1 MGFSEA
7 AFNYYISSD
16 HIKGDDLDLIR
27 KNFKN
32 NEFECLL
39 DVATGAGHC
48 AAAVPAKRRCT
59 LDPSIP
65 MLKTAKEKFTL
76 NTPVC
81 AVAEAMPFADNTF
94 DIVTCRIAM
103 HHFKSPDLFFREAK
117 RVLRPLG
124 WMILIDNIVDVEDSY
139 LNVIEYIRDST
150 HVRSYRLDEIL
161 DFAGNDFRLIDYT
174 CLFKKHD
181 FPEWAGR
188 LGGEAE
194 TLERIEN
201 AFKDLP
207 DDIQK
212 ELEVEKTY
220 GRISAYTDKKGFFV
234 FRSV

>member
-1 MGFSEA
+1 MGFNEA

-32 NEFECLL
+32 KEFECLL

-48 AAAVPAKRRCT
+48 AAAVPARKRFT
-59 LDPSIP
+59 LDPSMP
-65 MLKTAKEKFTL
+65 MLKTARDKFGL
-76 NTPVC
+76 SMPVC
-81 AVAEAMPFADNTF
+81 AVAESLPFTDNTF
-94 DIVTCRIAM
+94 DIITCRIAM
-103 HHFKSPDLFFREAK
+103 HHFRNPHSFFREAK

-124 WMILIDNIVDVEDSY
+124 WMIVIDNVVDVEDSY

-150 HVRSYRLDEIL
+150 HIRSYTLEEIL
-161 DFAGNDFRLIDYT
+161 GFAGEDFRLIDYS
-174 CLFKKHD
+174 CIFKKHD

-188 LGGEAE
+188 LAEGPEAV
-194 TLERIEN
+194 ERIEN
-201 AFKDLP
+201 AFKELTDS
-207 DDIQK
+207 IQK

-220 GRISAYTDKKGFFV
+220 GKISAYTDKKGFFV

>member
-48 AAAVPAKRRCT
+48 AAAVTAKRRCT

>member
-48 AAAVPAKRRCT
+48 AAAVTAKRRCT

-94 DIVTCRIAM
+94 DIITCRIAM

>member
-32 NEFECLL
+32 KEFECLL

-65 MLKTAKEKFTL
+65 MLKTAKDKFSL

-94 DIVTCRIAM
+94 DIITCRIAM
-103 HHFKSPDLFFREAK
+103 HHFKSPALFFREAK

-150 HVRSYRLDEIL
+150 HVRSYRLDEIMS
-161 DFAGNDFRLIDYT
+161 FAGDDFRLIDYS

-188 LGGEAE
+188 LGGGTE
-194 TLERIEN
+194 TLEHIEN
-201 AFKDLP
+201 AFRDLP

-220 GRISAYTDKKGFFV
+220 GRVSAYTDKKGFFV